1 MVILK
6 TWNLSGRV
14 SACVSIRDKL
24 LTIRLPEFEV
34 MFCAEV
40 KLSFLKIS
48 KRDFYNHKC
57 LLIFMAVLPTV
68 VSFLSVTL
76 KSQ

>member
-40 KLSFLKIS
+40 KFCHFFKFQRGTFIII
-48 KRDFYNHKC
+48 NAC
-57 LLIFMAVLPTV
+57 
-68 VSFLSVTL
+68 
-76 KSQ
+76 